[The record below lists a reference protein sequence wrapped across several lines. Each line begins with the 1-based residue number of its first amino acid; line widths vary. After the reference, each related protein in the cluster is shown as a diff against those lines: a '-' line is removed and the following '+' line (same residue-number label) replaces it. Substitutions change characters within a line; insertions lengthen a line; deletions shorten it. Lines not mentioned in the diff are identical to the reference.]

1 MGRTVDIRRAVDSKQ
16 RAVAVLRFQWNVPSQ
31 EPKGGAQFFLAGIT
45 STSGEDEDASEDETD
60 SEQDS
65 TGVDEQSM
73 NLKASVNSMEGA
85 KERTRSLWLP

>member
-1 MGRTVDIRRAVDSKQ
+1 M
-16 RAVAVLRFQWNVPSQ
+16 
-31 EPKGGAQFFLAGIT
+31 AGIT

-85 KERTRSLWLP
+85 KERARSLWLP